1 MELITTL
8 FLTLITFFFIVIS
21 LYKTDS
27 KRARL
32 LELFDK
38 MPGPPSYPI
47 FGSALPY
54 IIGPRHECFKKIY
67 NTHYHYMPIFKW
79 WAGHIPVVSLDI
91 PQYAELLLNNSKTI
105 DKAKFYK
112 YLQPWLG
119 TGLLTSKGAK
129 WHSHRK
135 MLTPTFHFKI
145 LDNFVSVFSENSNIL
160 VQKLQGQ
167 VGKDCFN
174 IYPYITHCA
183 LDIICESA
191 MGVSVNAQED
201 ETSEYVTS
209 VYKMS
214 ELVRDRMERP
224 WLHPDFLHQLSSN
237 GRKQKKCLKI
247 LHGFTNKVIQERK
260 LKVKSQQG
268 QQSQER
274 EEDEVLGKKK
284 RMAFLDLLLEVSEGG
299 TKLTD
304 EEIREEVDTFMF
316 EGHDTTAAG
325 ICFTLYLLGLHPEI
339 QDRVYEELESIFQ
352 DSDRSPTMKDLNDM
366 KYLECVIKESL
377 RLYPS
382 VPEIGRELTKE
393 IEIGGYTLPAG
404 AVVLVFLYLIHR
416 NPEHFPNPEKFDP
429 DNFLPERIARRHPYA
444 YMPFSAGPRNCI
456 GQKFA
461 ILEEKAVVSSILR
474 NYKVTSLDKR
484 EDLKIVTELILR
496 SVDGF
501 RLQITPRKRQTPVE
515 NK

>member
-1 MELITTL
+1 
-8 FLTLITFFFIVIS
+8 
-21 LYKTDS
+21 
-27 KRARL
+27 
-32 LELFDK
+32 
-38 MPGPPSYPI
+38 
-47 FGSALPY
+47 
-54 IIGPRHECFKKIY
+54 
-67 NTHYHYMPIFKW
+67 
-79 WAGHIPVVSLDI
+79 
-91 PQYAELLLNNSKTI
+91 
-105 DKAKFYK
+105 
-112 YLQPWLG
+112 
-119 TGLLTSKGAK
+119 
-129 WHSHRK
+129 
-135 MLTPTFHFKI
+135 
-145 LDNFVSVFSENSNIL
+145 
-160 VQKLQGQ
+160 
-167 VGKDCFN
+167 
-174 IYPYITHCA
+174 
-183 LDIICESA
+183 
-191 MGVSVNAQED
+191 
-201 ETSEYVTS
+201 
-209 VYKMS
+209 MS

-274 EEDEVLGKKK
+274 EEDEVLVSNYFPGKKK

-501 RLQITPRKRQTPVE
+501 RLQITPRKRQIPVE